1 MYDNTMWGFCQ
12 DSARRFLAQ
21 RLILFQD
28 GVQPQLPGAGQQ
40 VAVAAQKG
48 LPLVDALFDEVGVHL
63 KVEHHRVPPQAEQ
76 ALLQLFLQLGV
87 IALVLLFCVL
97 KILRFIFNI
106 RKGSAKDDGLSYS
119 DSVIIFRQN
128 TL

>member
-28 GVQPQLPGAGQQ
+28 GVQPQLPGTGQQ

-48 LPLVDALFDEVGVHL
+48 LPLVDALFDE
-63 KVEHHRVPPQAEQ
+63 EE
-76 ALLQLFLQLGV
+76 ALLVDEAASGWASFH
-87 IALVLLFCVL
+87 AARMSL
-97 KILRFIFNI
+97 KFT
-106 RKGSAKDDGLSYS
+106 S
-119 DSVIIFRQN
+119 
-128 TL
+128 